1 MELDGNGVKEIQ
13 RACARPVRQLRMDG
27 CPAVHCSTARLEPR
41 PPKSLVYRWLVA
53 SLLMLVM
60 LGCVGASSEKSAQL
74 GSRKIR
80 VLATTGMIADLAIN
94 VGGDR
99 VTVDALMGPGVDPHL
114 YKASEGDV
122 QRMASADIILF
133 NGLHLE
139 GAMAE
144 VFERMSERVTTV
156 AVTDRIDRAK
166 LHAPPAFKGN
176 YDPHVWF
183 DVRLWMSALETI
195 HHAFVKLDSANSAV
209 YDAGAARYRDSLVA
223 LHQYVLDR
231 AQTLPAERR
240 VLVTAHDAFGY
251 FGEAYGFEVHGLQGI
266 STATEAGTA
275 DVQQLA
281 EFIATRRIP
290 AIFVESS
297 VPTRSI
303 EAVKAAVSARGFEVA
318 IGGELFSDAMGS
330 SGTPEGTYPGMV
342 RHNIDVIVNAL
353 SRETAQ
359 LSPDDAK

>member
-1 MELDGNGVKEIQ
+1 MSKVMKSRVSRIVAGKEQAQPSRCAQGKQEL
-13 RACARPVRQLRMDG
+13 
-27 CPAVHCSTARLEPR
+27 R
-41 PPKSLVYRWLVA
+41 PPTSSHFRI
-53 SLLMLVM
+53 MLVGV
-60 LGCVGASSEKSAQL
+60 LTFLIAGCGSSATEK
-74 GSRKIR
+74 GSQIAGRKIK
-80 VLATTGMIADLAIN
+80 VLATTGMIADLAKN
-94 VGGDR
+94 VGGER
-99 VTVDALMGPGVDPHL
+99 VRVDALMGPGVDPHL

-122 QRMASADIILF
+122 QRMASADIILY

-144 VFERMSERVTTV
+144 VFERMSERVRTV
-156 AVTDRIDRAK
+156 AVTNAIDRAK
-166 LHAPPAFKGN
+166 LHAPSAFKGN

-183 DVRLWMSALETI
+183 DVTLWMNALETV
-195 HHAFVKLDSANSAV
+195 HQALAQLDSANSAL
-209 YDAGAARYRDSLVA
+209 YDANARRYRDSLEA
-223 LHQYVLDR
+223 LHQYVLNR

-251 FGEAYGFEVHGLQGI
+251 FGAAYGFEVHGLQGI
-266 STATEAGTA
+266 STVTEAGTA

-281 EFIATRRIP
+281 EFIATRRVP

-303 EAVKAAVSARGFEVA
+303 EAVQAAVRARGFEVK

-330 SGTPEGTYPGMV
+330 PSTPEGTYPGMV

-353 SRETAQ
+353 SLEAD
-359 LSPDDAK
+359 LSVSGDEK

>member
-1 MELDGNGVKEIQ
+1 MHTHVAVLLLAI
-13 RACARPVRQLRMDG
+13 ALIG
-27 CPAVHCSTARLEPR
+27 CGGQA
-41 PPKSLVYRWLVA
+41 
-53 SLLMLVM
+53 
-60 LGCVGASSEKSAQL
+60 SEKSGELA
-74 GSRKIR
+74 SRKIK

-99 VTVDALMGPGVDPHL
+99 VSVDALMGPGVDPHL

-122 QRMASADIILF
+122 QRMASADIILY

-144 VFERMSERVTTV
+144 VFERMESRVKTV
-156 AVTDRIDRAK
+156 AVTDAIDRAK

-183 DVRLWMSALETI
+183 DVTLWMSALETV
-195 HHAFVKLDSANSAV
+195 HRALVQLDSTHAAQYGANAR
-209 YDAGAARYRDSLVA
+209 RYRDSLEA
-223 LHQYVLDR
+223 LHQYVLSH

-266 STATEAGTA
+266 STVTEAGTA
-275 DVQQLA
+275 DVTQLA

-303 EAVKAAVSARGFEVA
+303 EAVRAAVRARGFEVK
-318 IGGELFSDAMGS
+318 IGGELFSDAMGTA
-330 SGTPEGTYPGMV
+330 GTPEGTYPGMV
-342 RHNIDVIVNAL
+342 RHNIDVIVTAL
-353 SRETAQ
+353 SNGEI
-359 LSPDDAK
+359 

>member
-1 MELDGNGVKEIQ
+1 MVFENHTHDRKFVEQ
-13 RACARPVRQLRMDG
+13 AR
-27 CPAVHCSTARLEPR
+27 S
-41 PPKSLVYRWLVA
+41 PKSILIV
-53 SLLMLVM
+53 LMFIML
-60 LGCVGASSEKSAQL
+60 LGCGGASTEKSAEIA
-74 GSRKIR
+74 SRKIK

-122 QRMASADIILF
+122 QRMASADIILY

-144 VFERMSERVTTV
+144 VFERMQSRVTTV
-156 AVTDRIDRAK
+156 AVTDGIDRAK
-166 LHAPPAFKGN
+166 LHSPPAFQGN
-176 YDPHVWF
+176 HDPHVWF
-183 DVRLWMSALETI
+183 DVTLWIDALETV
-195 HHAFVKLDSANSAV
+195 HDAFVKLDSTHTAQ
-209 YDAGAARYRDSLVA
+209 YDANTRRYRDSLEAV
-223 LHQYVLDR
+223 HQYVLAR
-231 AQTLPAERR
+231 AQTIPAERR

-266 STATEAGTA
+266 STVTEAGTA

-281 EFIATRRIP
+281 EFIATRRVP

-303 EAVKAAVSARGFEVA
+303 EAVQAAVRARGFEVK
-318 IGGELFSDAMGS
+318 IGGQLFSDAMGTA
-330 SGTPEGTYPGMV
+330 GTDEGTYPGMV
-342 RHNIDVIVNAL
+342 RYNIDVIVTAL
-353 SRETAQ
+353 ADGEI
-359 LSPDDAK
+359 

>member
-1 MELDGNGVKEIQ
+1 MILKNHTHDRKIEEQ
-13 RACARPVRQLRMDG
+13 ARPPQKHMYRR
-27 CPAVHCSTARLEPR
+27 AVVC
-41 PPKSLVYRWLVA
+41 VA
-53 SLLMLVM
+53 LLVM
-60 LGCVGASSEKSAQL
+60 VGCSGGAGTEKSGEIA
-74 GSRKIR
+74 SRKIK

-122 QRMASADIILF
+122 QRMASADIILY

-144 VFERMSERVTTV
+144 VFERMESRVTTV

-183 DVRLWMSALETI
+183 DVKLWMNALETV
-195 HHAFVKLDSANSAV
+195 HEAFVKLDSTHAAQ
-209 YDAGAARYRDSLVA
+209 YDANTRRYRDSLDA
-223 LHQYVLDR
+223 LHQYVLSR

-266 STATEAGTA
+266 STVTEAGTA
-275 DVQQLA
+275 DVTQLA
-281 EFIATRRIP
+281 DFIATRRIP

-303 EAVKAAVSARGFEVA
+303 EAVRAAVRARGFEVK
-318 IGGELFSDAMGS
+318 IGGELFSDAMGTA
-330 SGTPEGTYPGMV
+330 GTPEGTYPGMV
-342 RHNIDVIVNAL
+342 RHNIDVIVTAL
-353 SRETAQ
+353 SNGEI
-359 LSPDDAK
+359 